1 MRLGG
6 VCDEAA
12 DVTPLKL
19 NTDLGGKRRKGKNDL
34 AQSVEISNHMMST
47 TLRLRFPVQTCTKP
61 GTQEQFLQGLN
72 RGREAHTHTMFHLFP
87 L

>member
-1 MRLGG
+1 M
-6 VCDEAA
+6 
-12 DVTPLKL
+12 TPPKL
-19 NTDLGGKRRKGKNDL
+19 NTDLGGEGRKGKNDL
-34 AQSVEISNHMMST
+34 AQSAEISNHMMST

-72 RGREAHTHTMFHLFP
+72 RKREAHTVLHLFP